1 MTQAGP
7 AASSNPL
14 QGLYDFA
21 RTHVLIANSVIAAS
35 TTVVGLLDFFAPK
48 LSILPRLIYA
58 STAALVALMIL
69 AALSPRLARVVIRQA
84 RGRDRAGAEAPLW
97 RRPVWQFTTALLLAV
112 SGLGFISVAKASSG
126 GALASTF
133 EGARSLQIAMLGL
146 QEDAR
151 SIKTGVDDA
160 NRKLDI
166 IVERV
171 DPINPADRCPDIDC
185 AVTDG
190 ASRAA
195 IERLLAKGQKLPDG
209 FVLAG
214 AMAHL
219 IKERSPARL
228 WVADIYIDAGLG
240 GIRFPYLSD
249 MLGAPKR
256 FSDLFIQ
263 EYDRAVKGG
272 SGSAL
277 SADAAREAWGAFNSC
292 VLKTAG
298 GFTFAQIAILA
309 GDEELYKRA
318 SQRLGKSGAVQ
329 CEWAKSHPAALRSSA
344 MADADLALKAFGPP

>member
-1 MTQAGP
+1 MTQAS
-7 AASSNPL
+7 AASSSNPL

-48 LSILPRLIYA
+48 LSIFPKLIYA

-69 AALSPRLARVVIRQA
+69 AALSPRLARIAIRQA
-84 RGRDRAGAEAPLW
+84 RGRDDAGAEAPLW
-97 RRPVWQFTTALLLAV
+97 RRPLWQFTTALLLAV
-112 SGLGFISVAKASSG
+112 SGLGFISVAKASTG

-133 EGARSLQIAMLGL
+133 ESARSLQVAMLGL
-146 QEDAR
+146 REDAK
-151 SIKTGVDDA
+151 SIKSGVDDA

-171 DPINPADRCPDIDC
+171 DPNNPADRCPDIDC

-228 WVADIYIDAGLG
+228 WVADLYIDAGLG
-240 GIRFPYLSD
+240 GVRFAYLTD
-249 MLGAPKR
+249 MLGAPSR
-256 FSDLFIQ
+256 LSELFIQ

-272 SGSAL
+272 LGSSL
-277 SADAAREAWGAFNSC
+277 SPDAARAAWGAFNSC
-292 VLKTAG
+292 ALKTAG
-298 GFTFAQIAILA
+298 GFTFAEIAILA
-309 GDEELYKRA
+309 GDEELYERA
-318 SQRLGKSGAVQ
+318 SQRLGKAGAVQ
-329 CEWAKSHPAALRSSA
+329 CEWAKLRTGALESSSV
-344 MADADLALKAFGPP
+344 ADSDLALKAFGRI